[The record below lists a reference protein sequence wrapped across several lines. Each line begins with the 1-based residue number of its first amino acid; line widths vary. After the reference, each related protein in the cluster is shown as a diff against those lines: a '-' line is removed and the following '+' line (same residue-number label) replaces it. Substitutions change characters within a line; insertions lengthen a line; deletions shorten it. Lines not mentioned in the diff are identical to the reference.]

1 MMRVKDLLLEEPVL
15 NGSTGYRTKHQALL
29 SLDDR
34 SDTHHSR
41 QLGNRLLL
49 KQLLRGEPQTCL
61 IRSGNNLNAE
71 DRIPTQ
77 FKKVI
82 VNANPLQP
90 KHFSPDASENTLCCG
105 AWSHE
110 GPCCKEPSHVRRG

>member
-1 MMRVKDLLLEEPVL
+1 MLRFRNLLLEEPML
-15 NGSTGYRTKHQALL
+15 DRSQGDRTNHQALL
-29 SLDDR
+29 SLDGWGNTR
-34 SDTHHSR
+34 NSR
-41 QLGNRLLL
+41 QLSNRLLL

-77 FKKVI
+77 FKKVV

-90 KHFSPDASENTLCCG
+90 KHFSPDASENTLRCG
-105 AWSHE
+105 T
-110 GPCCKEPSHVRRG
+110 R

>member
-1 MMRVKDLLLEEPVL
+1 MMRVRNLLLEEPML
-15 NGSTGYRTKHQALL
+15 DWSKGYRTNHQALL
-29 SLDDR
+29 SLDGWGDVR
-34 SDTHHSR
+34 HSR

-49 KQLLRGEPQTCL
+49 KQLLRGEPKAGL

-77 FKKVI
+77 CKKVV

-90 KHFSPDASENTLCCG
+90 EHFSPDASENTLCCG
-105 AWSHE
+105 ARSNE
-110 GPCCKEPSHVRRG
+110 GPC